1 MSTKTNHAEPTTMKR
16 HSESNLQKA
25 CYKLFC
31 TLKPLEYGLLYLNH
45 NNAASAIQGSILKA
59 MGMVAGVA
67 DMTYL
72 TTPVTFIEFKTE
84 NGKQSQPQKHWQQL
98 VESKGYRYI
107 IVRSQAEFCAAV
119 GINLFGV

>member
-1 MSTKTNHAEPTTMKR
+1 MKH
-16 HSESNLQKA
+16 HSEANLQKA

-45 NNAASAIQGSILKA
+45 NNAANAIQGSILKG

-72 TTPVTFIEFKTE
+72 TNPVTFLEFKVG
-84 NGKQSQPQKHWQQL
+84 NGRQSEAQKNWQKL
-98 VESKGYRYI
+98 VESKGFRYEI
-107 IVRSQAEFCAAV
+107 IRTQAEFCRAV
-119 GINLFGV
+119 GIDLTGA

>member
-1 MSTKTNHAEPTTMKR
+1 MSFQKLTMKS

-31 TLKPLEYGLLYLNH
+31 TLKGSEYGLLYLNH
-45 NNAASAIQGSILKA
+45 NNAANAIQGAILKG

-72 TTPVTFIEFKTE
+72 TTPVTFLEFKV
-84 NGKQSQPQKHWQQL
+84 GKGTQSVAQKNWQAL
-98 VESKGYRYI
+98 VESRGYRYI
-107 IVRSQAEFCAAV
+107 IIRSQAEFCDAV
-119 GINLFGV
+119 GIKLFGV